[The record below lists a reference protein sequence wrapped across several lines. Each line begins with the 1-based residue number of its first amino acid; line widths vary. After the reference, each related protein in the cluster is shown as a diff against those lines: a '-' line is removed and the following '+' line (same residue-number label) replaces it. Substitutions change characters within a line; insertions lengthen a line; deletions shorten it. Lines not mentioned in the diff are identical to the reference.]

1 MRVGRFS
8 VPSPM
13 PFTLSD
19 TVNIWLTQVPSLSLM
34 GEYICSA
41 WPSGWMTT
49 VRPSPSGAGTASSR
63 IRA

>member
-19 TVNIWLTQVPSLSLM
+19 TVNIWLTQVPSLSLI
-34 GEYICSA
+34 GEYICQRLA
-41 WPSGWMTT
+41 VGLDDDGEAVA
-49 VRPSPSGAGTASSR
+49 VRRGVR
-63 IRA
+63 IPQVRA